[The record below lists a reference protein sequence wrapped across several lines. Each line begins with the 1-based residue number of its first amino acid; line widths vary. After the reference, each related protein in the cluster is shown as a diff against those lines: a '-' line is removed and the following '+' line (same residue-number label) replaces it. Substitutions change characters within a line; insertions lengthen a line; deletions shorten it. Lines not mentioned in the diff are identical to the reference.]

1 MASKVP
7 EYKICGKNTKIV
19 VLNAA
24 TFSAEKHTQIVKINK
39 DMYKNQL
46 TGKYKQFVSMLNNT
60 IASSE
65 NGASKV
71 VYIRFAP
78 IKLKRAPIFK
88 WNEKSKEAGYYSGPD
103 DPKRANLL
111 IVIDPEDPGCK
122 QLEKVYT
129 DLDEHYSSENFGK
142 LLFEEDSGFK
152 FENANFQVY
161 SLLTTAEMNQD
172 KPSADKN
179 PFKDFASVKIKLD
192 IDADGNIK
200 TKFGKM
206 EEDGKTITP
215 FKVNNIDELSK
226 YINRGA
232 IIKPVI
238 RLKKAYCSKGEP
250 SGKKKLYK
258 CGIVPVFD
266 QIDIINSGSSSTGLS
281 EEYINDDDGIV
292 INPTI
297 PSAGKP
303 ASKPAAKPKP
313 NGKPSRRVTDE
324 PEGEFD
330 ENERISD
337 DEDVQTPPGD
347 SDEGEENEEGNEGN
361 EGEENEEG
369 DEGEENEEGEDNE
382 EEPEEPPKK
391 PPVKKTIT
399 PKKK

>member
-24 TFSAEKHTQIVKINK
+24 NFDAAKHTQIVKINK

-46 TGKYKQFVSMLNNT
+46 TGKFKQFVSMLNNT

-88 WNEKSKEAGYYSGPD
+88 WNEKSKEAGYYTGPD

-129 DLDEHYSSENFGK
+129 DLDERYSSENFGK

-152 FENANFQVY
+152 FENATFQVY
-161 SLLTTAEMNQD
+161 PLLTTAEMNQD

-192 IDADGNIK
+192 MDADGNIK
-200 TKFGKM
+200 TKFGKI

-238 RLKKAYCSKGEP
+238 RLKKAYCSKGENA
-250 SGKKKLYK
+250 GKKKLYK

-266 QIDIINSGSSSTGLS
+266 QIDIISSGSSSTGLS
-281 EEYINDDDGIV
+281 EEYINDDDNIV

-297 PSAGKP
+297 PTAGKST
-303 ASKPAAKPKP
+303 SKPAAKPKP
-313 NGKPSRRVTDE
+313 SAKASRKVTDE
-324 PEGEFD
+324 PEGEID
-330 ENERISD
+330 EEEHNSEDEVPIS
-337 DEDVQTPPGD
+337 VGD
-347 SDEGEENEEGNEGN
+347 SDEG
-361 EGEENEEG
+361 G
-369 DEGEENEEGEDNE
+369 DEEDGEENEEGEENEDDGEDIAE
-382 EEPEEPPKK
+382 EEPDETEEEPPKK

>member
-24 TFSAEKHTQIVKINK
+24 TFNAAKHTQIVKINK

-46 TGKYKQFVSMLNNT
+46 TGKFKQFVSMLNNT

-65 NGASKV
+65 NGASRV
-71 VYIRFAP
+71 IYIRFAP
-78 IKLKRAPIFK
+78 MKLKRAPIFK
-88 WNEKSKEAGYYSGPD
+88 WNEKSKDAGYYTGPD

-152 FENANFQVY
+152 FENATFQVY
-161 SLLTTAEMNQD
+161 PLLTTAEMNQD

-192 IDADGNIK
+192 MDVDGNIK

-206 EEDGKTITP
+206 EEDGSITP

-238 RLKKAYCSKGEP
+238 RLKKAYCSKGENA
-250 SGKKKLYK
+250 GKKKLYK

-266 QIDIINSGSSSTGLS
+266 QIDIISSGSSSTGLS
-281 EEYINDDDGIV
+281 EEYINDDDDIV

-297 PSAGKP
+297 PTAGKS
-303 ASKPAAKPKP
+303 ASKPTAKPKP
-313 NGKPSRRVTDE
+313 SSKATRKVIDE
-324 PEGEFD
+324 PGEID

-337 DEDVQTPPGD
+337 DEVQTSPGD
-347 SDEGEENEEGNEGN
+347 SDEGEENEEGEPE
-361 EGEENEEG
+361 EGEENEE
-369 DEGEENEEGEDNE
+369 DEENIAE
-382 EEPEEPPKK
+382 EEPDETEEEPPKK
-391 PPVKKTIT
+391 TVKKTIT
-399 PKKK
+399 SKKK